1 MEIRRGS
8 PRRRREYRQKVND
21 RPDKIEKC
29 LGLLAER
36 LEWRLARVDPYHC
49 RTLAVTGFTEKGVGG

>member
-21 RPDKIEKC
+21 RPDRIEKC

-36 LEWRLARVDPYHC
+36 LEWR
-49 RTLAVTGFTEKGVGG
+49 